1 MRLSFTFMKK
11 FTMSFRVKR
20 EKEHIWSFFDTW
32 LWYFWIRVVERGQ
45 LGADRHSFGGEMKG
59 IESDKKGG
67 NMLLWLFE
75 SIVGF
80 NHFLSKK
87 EHLWFLEV

>member
-1 MRLSFTFMKK
+1 MMK

-20 EKEHIWSFFDTW
+20 DEKHIWIFFDTR
-32 LWYFWIRVVERGQ
+32 LWYFWIEVVERGQ
-45 LGADRHSFGGEMKG
+45 LGDNGHSFGGEMKG

-80 NHFLSKK
+80 NHFLN
-87 EHLWFLEV
+87 E